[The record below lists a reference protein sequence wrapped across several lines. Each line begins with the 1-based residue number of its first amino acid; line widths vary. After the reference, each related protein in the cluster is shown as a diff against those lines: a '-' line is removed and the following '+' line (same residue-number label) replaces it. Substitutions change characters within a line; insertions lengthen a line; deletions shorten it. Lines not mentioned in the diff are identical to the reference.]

1 MPIVDPDRLVGADTT
16 GFHRFGEQ
24 PLPISFESGDPGRG

>member
-16 GFHRFGEQ
+16 GFHGFCEQ
-24 PLPISFESGDPGRG
+24 PLPIPFQHGDPGRG